1 MGESDA
7 ERSIDKEWLRF
18 EFAIAA
24 RRWIPDMADTHL
36 ALKAQEGL
44 EMKDFADK
52 TVSFFEMELVIKR
65 NDSGCILPP
74 MLEEDQAVI
83 EIVNCIIGADNGE
96 DPTDREI
103 LRIPGT

>member
-24 RRWIPDMADTHL
+24 CGRVADMANTHSPF
-36 ALKAQEGL
+36 KAQEGL

-52 TVSFFEMELVIKR
+52 TVSFFEMELVIKC
-65 NDSGCILPP
+65 NDPGCILSP
-74 MLEEDQAVI
+74 MLEENQAVI

-96 DPTDREI
+96 DPTDGEI